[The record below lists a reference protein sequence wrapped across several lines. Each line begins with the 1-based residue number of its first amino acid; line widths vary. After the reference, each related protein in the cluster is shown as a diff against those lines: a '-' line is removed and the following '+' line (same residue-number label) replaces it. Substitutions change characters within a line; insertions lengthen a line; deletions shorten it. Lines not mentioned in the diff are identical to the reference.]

1 MPIAFRPR
9 SAPEK
14 SGPPPPQEAID
25 KFQEF
30 FESESASI
38 AHQAFQD
45 LLRILNVEVD
55 RFQNFFPKL
64 KFCLKNHLPFKYKEI
79 WKILETK
86 SKQKVYGV
94 ADQQSVLIVGA
105 GPCGLRAAIETQLLG
120 AKTIVIE
127 RREEFTRNNVLKLWK
142 FVIDDLK
149 LSDDKNIIASVWSIP
164 PSDVMV
170 GKDEKLSVCAA
181 ACEKADWL

>member
-14 SGPPPPQEAID
+14 SGPAPPQEAID

-38 AHQAFQD
+38 AHQAFQEV
-45 LLRILNVEVD
+45 LRILNVEVD

-94 ADQQSVLIVGA
+94 ADQQNVLIVGA

-149 LSDDKNIIASVWSIP
+149 LIGAKKFFGKFCTGTKIRKNILNIY
-164 PSDVMV
+164 
-170 GKDEKLSVCAA
+170 EFQ
-181 ACEKADWL
+181 